1 MGRPV
6 QLLFVC
12 RFYSKIFKNIC
23 TELVLETQQLTL
35 RQRYCRY
42 LFWNNIPLKILRR
55 HVNENLALSLYIVFF
70 EKEVK
75 LAGVFWLPL
84 TLRATSEN
92 KYSREKTAL
101 FNYFFLQRRT
111 PDDLN
116 NFKNIN
122 SSL

>member
-1 MGRPV
+1 M
-6 QLLFVC
+6 
-12 RFYSKIFKNIC
+12 
-23 TELVLETQQLTL
+23 
-35 RQRYCRY
+35 
-42 LFWNNIPLKILRR
+42 
-55 HVNENLALSLYIVFF
+55 NENLALSLYIVFF

-75 LAGVFWLPL
+75 LAGVFCLPL

-122 SSL
+122 SSLQLLGGITFPFSSRSTAKPAD

>member
-1 MGRPV
+1 MWMKTW
-6 QLLFVC
+6 LC
-12 RFYSKIFKNIC
+12 
-23 TELVLETQQLTL
+23 
-35 RQRYCRY
+35 
-42 LFWNNIPLKILRR
+42 
-55 HVNENLALSLYIVFF
+55 HLYMVFF

-101 FNYFFLQRRT
+101 FNYFFLQRIT